1 MQFRPMLAVQAK
13 IPEIRY
19 PVFGSYKMDGIRAMV
34 VDGQLISRTLKPI
47 PNNWLRSQFGK
58 KKYEGLDGELTLI
71 DDSGCAV
78 PDGYRDTV
86 SLVMTEDYEP
96 QGISWVT
103 FDCFNSPDEPYY
115 KRLESVHSFRV
126 RTVLI
131 ENEQQL
137 MAFEAEALNK
147 NYEGIIIR
155 DPDAPY
161 KFGRS
166 TLKQGWMLKVKR
178 FEDDEAKVVDFE
190 ELMHNTNPAQLDERG
205 YTKHTSHQ
213 ENKVPMDRLG
223 ALVVIWQGQLL
234 RIGSGFTKME
244 RYTIWRYKEKY
255 RGKLVKFKY
264 LRTGMKD
271 LPRHPVFLGWRHAA
285 DVGG

>member
-19 PVFGSYKMDGIRAMV
+19 PVLGSYKIDGVRALV
-34 VDGQLISRTLKPI
+34 LNGQLVSRTLKPI
-47 PNNWLRSQFGK
+47 PNKYLREQLSRPE
-58 KKYEGLDGELTLI
+58 YEGWDGELALI
-71 DDSGCAV
+71 HEGCAI
-78 PDGYRDTV
+78 PDCYRETV
-86 SLVMTEDYEP
+86 STVMTEDFDP
-96 QGISWVT
+96 TGVSWTV
-103 FDCFNSPDEPYY
+103 FDSARTPTDPYY
-115 KRLESVHSFRV
+115 KRLASVEQFRI

-131 ENEQQL
+131 DNEATL
-137 MAFEAEALNK
+137 MAFEAEALDRG
-147 NYEGIIIR
+147 YEGIIIR

-178 FEDDEAKVVDFE
+178 FEDDEAPVVDFE
-190 ELMHNTNPAQLDERG
+190 ELMHNANPAQLDERG

-213 ENKVPMDRLG
+213 ENKVPMNMLG
-223 ALVVIWQGQLL
+223 ALVVLWQGQLL
-234 RIGSGFTKME
+234 RLGTGFTNEE
-244 RYTIWRYKEKY
+244 RCTVWNNKDKY
-255 RGKLVKFKY
+255 RGMLAKFKY
-264 LRTGMKD
+264 LKTGMKD